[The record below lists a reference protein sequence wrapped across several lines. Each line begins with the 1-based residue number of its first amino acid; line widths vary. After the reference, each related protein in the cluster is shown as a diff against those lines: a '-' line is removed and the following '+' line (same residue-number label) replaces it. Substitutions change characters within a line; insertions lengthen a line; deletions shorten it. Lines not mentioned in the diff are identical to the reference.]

1 MGKTSIYG
9 RRASNF
15 GGILMICT
23 IESYCGNSDCIECLP
38 FQKKEEELKRIE
50 HTLRNAEYMMRDLYP
65 NFNSHRNAERFIHSC
80 LKANEALRQIQR
92 GNMETVHRYWRE
104 HE

>member
-15 GGILMICT
+15 GGILM
-23 IESYCGNSDCIECLP
+23 NR
-38 FQKKEEELKRIE
+38 KEELKRIE

>member
-1 MGKTSIYG
+1 MVVSKGAEKMSKY
-9 RRASNF
+9 
-15 GGILMICT
+15 
-23 IESYCGNSDCIECLP
+23 E
-38 FQKKEEELKRIE
+38 QKEYREEELKRIE

-92 GNMETVHRYWRE
+92 GNMKTVTRYWRDE
-104 HE
+104 E